1 MSVTTESQPEVDV
14 LPPMAKATPRR
25 AGRRISAGNRDR
37 LISIASP
44 IVLLL
49 LWEVLVRIGFLDARF
64 FPAPSSIFET
74 LMELIRDGSLWDNTW
89 ATLQRLFWGFFLGGI
104 PGLLLGIAMGLNRPL
119 RAFVDPLISTTYP
132 VPKSAIFPL
141 ILLIFGLGEGSKIVM
156 VAIGVFYPVL
166 INSCI
171 GVLEINKIYLD
182 VGRNFKASRWQTF
195 RTIAFPGAVPH
206 IMSGIKL
213 GIGLGLML
221 IAIAE
226 MIGAKSGLG
235 YMIWNAWEIL
245 SVETMYVGLIV
256 IALLGFV
263 FSLVL
268 NEVERKLVP
277 WKNSR

>member
-1 MSVTTESQPEVDV
+1 MSAVSDSQPEVTPV
-14 LPPMAKATPRR
+14 KPAAKARR
-25 AGRRISAGNRDR
+25 KMSLSNRDR
-37 LISIASP
+37 LISIFSP
-44 IVLLL
+44 IALLVI
-49 LWEVLVRIGFLDARF
+49 WEILVRVGLLDARF
-64 FPAPSSIFET
+64 FPAPSSVFET
-74 LMELIRDGSLWDNTW
+74 LVQLVEDGSLWANTW

-104 PGLLLGIAMGLNRPL
+104 PGLLLGIGMGLNRTL
-119 RAFVDPLISTTYP
+119 RAIVDPLISTTYP

-166 INSCI
+166 INSTI

-195 RTIAFPGAVPH
+195 RTIAFPGAVPS

-213 GIGLGLML
+213 GLGLGLML

-235 YMIWNAWEIL
+235 FMIWNAWEIL

-256 IALLGFV
+256 IALLGV
-263 FSLVL
+263 IFSIVL
-268 NEVERKLVP
+268 NEVESKLVP

>member
-1 MSVTTESQPEVDV
+1 MSVVSEGSKT
-14 LPPMAKATPRR
+14 LPKIKEA
-25 AGRRISAGNRDR
+25 AGGWRLSAGNRDR
-37 LISIASP
+37 LISAASP
-44 IVLLL
+44 FALLII
-49 LWEVLVRIGFLDARF
+49 WEILVRLGILDARF
-64 FPAPSSIFET
+64 FPAPSSIFST
-74 LMELIRDGSLWDNTW
+74 LVDLVRDGSLWRNTW

-119 RAFVDPLISTTYP
+119 RAFIDPLIATTYP

-166 INSCI
+166 INSTI

-195 RTIAFPGAVPH
+195 STIAFPGAVPH

-213 GIGLGLML
+213 GLGLGLML

-256 IALLGFV
+256 IALLGFL
-263 FSLVL
+263 FSMAL
-268 NEVERKLVP
+268 NEIERKLVP

>member
-1 MSVTTESQPEVDV
+1 MSVLSEGSKT
-14 LPPMAKATPRR
+14 LPKVKA
-25 AGRRISAGNRDR
+25 AGSGWRLSAGNRDR
-37 LISIASP
+37 LISAASP
-44 IVLLL
+44 FVLLII
-49 LWEVLVRIGFLDARF
+49 WEILVRVGFLDARF
-64 FPAPSSIFET
+64 FPAPSSIFST
-74 LMELIRDGSLWDNTW
+74 LLELVRDGSLWNNTW

-104 PGLLLGIAMGLNRPL
+104 PGLLLGIGMGLNRPL
-119 RAFVDPLISTTYP
+119 RAFIDPLISTTYP

-141 ILLIFGLGEGSKIVM
+141 ILLICGLGEASKIVM

-166 INSCI
+166 INSTI

-213 GIGLGLML
+213 GLGLGLML

-256 IALLGFV
+256 IALLGFL
-263 FSLVL
+263 FSMAL